1 MKKLFLAVAV
11 LALVVLPAWASTPT
25 PGRKAWEGDQTTTMV
40 TQTVEARVV
49 EVVQAER
56 TLILMDEKERQHRV
70 QIPEDVSIRAQ
81 SKKEFDGLRRL
92 EFAHLREGQRLKLT
106 FRADDGR
113 LVRIQVL
120 RQS

>member
-1 MKKLFLAVAV
+1 MKTLFLALAV
-11 LALVVLPAWASTPT
+11 LTLVVLPAWSSTPT
-25 PGRKAWEGDQTTTMV
+25 PGRKAWEDDQTPTVV

-49 EVVQAER
+49 EVVPTDR
-56 TLILMDEKERQHRV
+56 TLIVVDEKERQHTV
-70 QIPEDVSIRAQ
+70 KIPEDVSIRAQ
-81 SKKEFDGLRRL
+81 SKKEFDGLRKL

-106 FRADDGR
+106 FRSDDGR

>member
-1 MKKLFLAVAV
+1 MKTLFLALAV
-11 LALVVLPAWASTPT
+11 LTLVVLPAWSSTPT
-25 PGRKAWEGDQTTTMV
+25 PGRKAWEDEQTVV

-49 EVVQAER
+49 EVVQADR
-56 TLILMDEKERQHRV
+56 TLIVLDEKERRHTV

-106 FRADDGR
+106 FRSDDGR